1 MMHFTCSMNIWI
13 NVTAVLIASI
23 VSTVFILLQR
33 SESKKARDKQEQEE
47 KRREEAI
54 KLLDELKS
62 KLDNLRERE
71 SLIRDRRFAIGI
83 SKKEEICIESLD
95 GDMSLNYTKI
105 HRKLLET
112 MDFDSIQKREEE
124 FLELIE
130 KSVLNDHTLS
140 VLAKEYLILNH
151 DLRLKIAEIIS
162 LPFQRKKPDLSIFF
176 K

>member
-13 NVTAVLIASI
+13 NVTAILIVSI

-33 SESKKARDKQEQEE
+33 SESKKAKVKQEQEE
-47 KRREEAI
+47 KRRQEAI

-71 SLIRDRRFAIGI
+71 SLIRDRRRAIGI
-83 SKKEEICIESLD
+83 SKKKEICIESLD
-95 GDMSLNYTKI
+95 KDLDLNYTKI
-105 HRKLLET
+105 KLLET
-112 MDFDSIQKREEE
+112 MDLDSIQKREED

-140 VLAKEYLILNH
+140 VLDKEYLIQDH
-151 DLRLKIAEIIS
+151 DLRLKIVDIIS

-176 K
+176 KK

>member
-54 KLLDELKS
+54 KLLELKS
-62 KLDNLRERE
+62 KLDNLRVRE

-83 SKKEEICIESLD
+83 SKKEEICMESLD
-95 GDMSLNYTKI
+95 GDMNL
-105 HRKLLET
+105 KLLET

-140 VLAKEYLILNH
+140 VLDKEYLILNH

-162 LPFQRKKPDLSIFF
+162 LPFQRKKPDKPDLSIFF